1 MSIASISYSSLRNAA
16 SEAKSVAKRLDNYAD
31 AIDKTVYGKLNS
43 YNGPWSSNLSTA
55 KSRASS
61 KISKLRDQST
71 KYDRYA
77 EDLTDLREQCQA
89 TDKSVRTKVSSLTA
103 TFKENHGI
111 KDNKVINAI
120 SYFFTKISN
129 DTAIGRWLGDV
140 RDQFSA
146 RFDYFKQSI
155 SDWFHWDG
163 GKELLK
169 GILVFAVEL
178 ALGVA
183 TIALAVITGG
193 ALLVVIAGVIAGSIM
208 ILNSLVNMANEGRAY
223 QATRADDPA
232 TGRRLSSL
240 NTLSDTM
247 RQEDSRF
254 LHGFANT
261 LDAVNTVCTIVT
273 AVSALGNLAK
283 NGFKWATGNTASL
296 DSIKIKDVLTKQNFN
311 EFTSKLTTSLHQGW
325 TRTWTAIKMKDWPT
339 ITQTAKSFGSD
350 FLNNLKDNYLNF
362 GDANEGVKSTKNILS
377 TVKSIIDNGVNAKSL
392 GNIALPMLP
401 IANLPGE
408 GSIKTDD
415 FQSTIDKITKSIE
428 GISDMFSSQ
437 STIDEDVMK
446 KLSNTNN
453 PA

>member
-273 AVSALGNLAK
+273 VVSGLGNLAK
-283 NGFKWATGNTASL
+283 KGFKWATGNPASL
-296 DSIKIKDVLTKQNFN
+296 DSIKVKDILTNAN
-311 EFTSKLTTSLHQGW
+311 LNTFTGKLKTTIGNGW
-325 TRTWTAIKMKDWPT
+325 IETTKAIQRGDW
-339 ITQTAKSFGSD
+339 QFFSGTAKNFGTD
-350 FLNNLKDNYLNF
+350 FLNNLK
-362 GDANEGVKSTKNILS
+362 GDFWKFSNTIDSVKSTKNILS
-377 TVKSIIDNGVNAKSL
+377 SINLLNSNGLNLTSL
-392 GNIALPMLP
+392 GIIALVRVPV
-401 IANLPGE
+401 ANLPGE
-408 GSIKTDD
+408 THIQVGDFKSLIDD
-415 FQSTIDKITKSIE
+415 TSKSFK
-428 GISDMFSSQ
+428 GIRDMFSNQSPIDTDIMKSLSQ
-437 STIDEDVMK
+437 SG
-446 KLSNTNN
+446 NQ
-453 PA
+453 

>member
-273 AVSALGNLAK
+273 VVSGLGNLAK
-283 NGFKWATGNTASL
+283 KGFKWATGNPASL
-296 DSIKIKDVLTKQNFN
+296 DSIKVKDILTNAN
-311 EFTSKLTTSLHQGW
+311 LNTFTGKLKTTIGNGW
-325 TRTWTAIKMKDWPT
+325 IETTKAIQRGDW
-339 ITQTAKSFGSD
+339 QFFSGTAKNFGTD
-350 FLNNLKDNYLNF
+350 FLNNLK
-362 GDANEGVKSTKNILS
+362 GDFWKFSNTIDSVKSTKNILS
-377 TVKSIIDNGVNAKSL
+377 SINLLNSNGLNLTSL
-392 GNIALPMLP
+392 GIIALVRVPV
-401 IANLPGE
+401 ANLPGE
-408 GSIKTDD
+408 THIQVGDFKSLIDD
-415 FQSTIDKITKSIE
+415 TSKSFK
-428 GISDMFSSQ
+428 GIRDMFSNQSPIDTDIMNSLSQ
-437 STIDEDVMK
+437 SG
-446 KLSNTNN
+446 NQ
-453 PA
+453 